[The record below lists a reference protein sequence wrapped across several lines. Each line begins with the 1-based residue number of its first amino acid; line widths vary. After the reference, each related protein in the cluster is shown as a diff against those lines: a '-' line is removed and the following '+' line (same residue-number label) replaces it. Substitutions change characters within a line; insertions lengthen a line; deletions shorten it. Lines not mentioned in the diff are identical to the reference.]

1 MYIFILMHVLTY
13 MLYIKVVEVKRA
25 IPRTKFPNN
34 NDNSAGVPS
43 QSPSN
48 PSLSQNILSN
58 NKQSIQNGT
67 KNGNVHRA
75 SSKVGEGIQK
85 VPMYRLIHH
94 IYIYIYMLIYMH
106 SCIYLYIY
114 LYIFLMHVIMDIFT
128 FNIVHVLINILVY
141 IYSCIYTYTYTHTYI
156 LIPIISDQP
165 NQCLSSNTP
174 QQPGKLM
181 GCFSEGKAQ

>member
-94 IYIYIYMLIYMH
+94 IYIYAHIYA
-106 SCIYLYIY
+106 
-114 LYIFLMHVIMDIFT
+114 LMY
-128 FNIVHVLINILVY
+128 ILVY
-141 IYSCIYTYTYTHTYI
+141 ILVHISHACNYGYI
-156 LIPIISDQP
+156 HI
-165 NQCLSSNTP
+165 
-174 QQPGKLM
+174 
-181 GCFSEGKAQ
+181 